1 MGPLAGVVP
10 PGMDYYELRDAAAT
24 MLLERGVTPWDV
36 AIQLGHREAGSSSWR
51 STGTQARQVLGRAF

>member
-1 MGPLAGVVP
+1 
-10 PGMDYYELRDAAAT
+10 MDYYELRDAAAT
-24 MLLERGVTPWDV
+24 MLLEGGVTPWDV